1 MCEKLVS
8 TVLLIGELWCL
19 LEPKQNPIPGLA
31 AAAAPLWP
39 SHLLFQISVSNTNM
53 SEASQSEPTP
63 SAGGNEVEENPA
75 CRSCRILLQQVLQ
88 QTDSR
93 PYRLLTSM
101 MMRNEEDE
109 SLQQQVQPQPA
120 PAHEEE
126 ESPVLSTTATL
137 STNTPPIVRPWRR
150 TPLGIQVPI
159 PTEESR
165 PPLAS
170 GQRRKWFEMT
180 TRTTTTSVAGGGVDS
195 NPNNKNDN
203 NKDNGTTSTTSTPP
217 LVQATS
223 NSGSSPSLLFEQDIP
238 LASSSA
244 LPPPSQQQTPLEAT
258 PLATKDDT
266 SNLHNHTNTL
276 YEWMNMSCQICPTTG
291 PQGQARAYVNGPQPL
306 EVVICANRL
315 RQRLPTSVLERVEQ
329 EQQQQQQQ
337 QQQARQA
344 QAQAQQQQVQQ
355 QAQQSPAPSP
365 QSPPV
370 VSSSPLAAAA
380 VAEMDEIVTHELV
393 HIFDVRHLQ
402 LDLRDCET
410 LAYSEVRAARE
421 AECRLPTKH
430 THNNHNN
437 PPNNKWSYW
446 LDPESWA
453 SVQQR
458 QTEWC
463 VQERALCAT
472 QNLFPV
478 RQAKACV
485 QRVWKTALADE
496 RPFAA
501 VNTSN
506 TAASEPLEPDTTTTA
521 PKGTGTAPN
530 ESSSNTQTTTTRMP
544 SSDR

>member
-1 MCEKLVS
+1 
-8 TVLLIGELWCL
+8 
-19 LEPKQNPIPGLA
+19 
-31 AAAAPLWP
+31 
-39 SHLLFQISVSNTNM
+39 M
-53 SEASQSEPTP
+53 SEASISEPTS
-63 SAGGNEVEENPA
+63 SAGGNEVEENPV

-93 PYRLLTSM
+93 PYRLLASM

-109 SLQQQVQPQPA
+109 SLQQQAQPA
-120 PAHEEE
+120 PAHEE

-137 STNTPPIVRPWRR
+137 STPTPPIVWPWRR

-180 TRTTTTSVAGGGVDS
+180 TRTTTSVAGVDPS
-195 NPNNKNDN
+195 SKNNDN
-203 NKDNGTTSTTSTPP
+203 NKNEDTTSTTSTPP

-223 NSGSSPSLLFEQDIP
+223 DGSSSLLFEQDMP

-244 LPPPSQQQTPLEAT
+244 LPPQQQQQQTPLEAT
-258 PLATKDDT
+258 PLATKDDK
-266 SNLHNHTNTL
+266 SNANNHTNTL

-315 RQRLPTSVLERVEQ
+315 RQRLPASVLERVEQ
-329 EQQQQQQQ
+329 EQE
-337 QQQARQA
+337 
-344 QAQAQQQQVQQ
+344 QVQQ
-355 QAQQSPAPSP
+355 QAQQPPSQGEQAQG

-430 THNNHNN
+430 HNNN
-437 PPNNKWSYW
+437 NNKWSYW

-501 VNTSN
+501 TGVTQNP
-506 TAASEPLEPDTTTTA
+506 EPLEPDTTTTPS

-530 ESSSNTQTTTTRMP
+530 ESSSNTQTTTTTTRIP